1 MRSLKP
7 GRGPSFLGGV
17 GSLAAVAFGIIWTV
31 MAFTITRNAPFPLVG
46 ILFPL
51 FGIIFIIMGAVRA
64 IYNFTNATSENR
76 FSTFDITSSQ
86 DEPDPLNE
94 RFEHL
99 TETDVF
105 GESIESR
112 LARVNELKSKGLIS
126 EVEYAEQRRKILN
139 SL

>member
-1 MRSLKP
+1 M
-7 GRGPSFLGGV
+7 GGMS
-17 GSLAAVAFGIIWTV
+17 SLAAVAFGIIWTI

-51 FGIIFIIMGAVRA
+51 FGIIFIIMGVVQA

-76 FSTFDITSSQ
+76 FSTFDITGSQ
-86 DEPDPLNE
+86 EEPDPLNE
-94 RFEHL
+94 RFGHL
-99 TETDVF
+99 TETDVS

-112 LARVNELKSKGLIS
+112 LAKVNELKSKGLIS
-126 EVEYAEQRRKILN
+126 EAEYAEQRRKILS